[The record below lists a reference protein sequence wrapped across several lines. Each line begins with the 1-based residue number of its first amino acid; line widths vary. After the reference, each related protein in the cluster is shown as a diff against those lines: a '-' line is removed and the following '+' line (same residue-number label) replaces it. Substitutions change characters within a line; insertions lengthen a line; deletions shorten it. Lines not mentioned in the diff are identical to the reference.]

1 MAISKIYNIF
11 DEIIIIF
18 NKTKNI
24 ILLFK
29 KINI

>member
-11 DEIIIIF
+11 DELIIIF